1 MHARSG
7 KNSASVCNQSP
18 AVSFSCILTKSVAV
32 NLTSHPSTATTIP
45 VLVLMDDETTSK
57 VSTTIEEKIE
67 KGKEEQVIDIETV
80 EVVEPLPTVSAI
92 LSSLKR
98 V

>member
-1 MHARSG
+1 
-7 KNSASVCNQSP
+7 
-18 AVSFSCILTKSVAV
+18 
-32 NLTSHPSTATTIP
+32 
-45 VLVLMDDETTSK
+45 MDDETTSK

-80 EVVEPLPTVSAI
+80 EVVEPLPTVSEI
-92 LSSLKR
+92 LSLLKR